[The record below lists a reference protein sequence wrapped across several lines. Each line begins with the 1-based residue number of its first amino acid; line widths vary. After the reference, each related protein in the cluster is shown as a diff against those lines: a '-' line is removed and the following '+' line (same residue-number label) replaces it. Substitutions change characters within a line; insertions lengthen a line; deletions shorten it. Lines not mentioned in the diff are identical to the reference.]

1 MRVQLTANARKR
13 FREIYDYFKSVGAS
27 KKGRRIRAQVNKKI
41 LLLRDT
47 PMMGQEEESLV
58 ELGQGHRYL
67 VEENYKIIY
76 RIIDDVVY
84 ITDIFDT
91 RQGPDKMKP

>member
-1 MRVQLTANARKR
+1 MRVQLTATARKR
-13 FREIYDYFKSVGAS
+13 YREIYDYFKSVGAS

-67 VEENYKIIY
+67 VEEHYKIIY

-91 RQGPDKMKP
+91 RQDSDKMKP